1 MRSARLR
8 AVATIYDVARE
19 AQVSL
24 ATVSAVINAS
34 AYVSP
39 GLKNRVT
46 SAIRKLE
53 YQPNLLARS
62 LATQQ
67 TRTLGMIAPNIANPF
82 WPEVVRGVEDGAH
95 AAGYTLLLASSDD
108 DRAKESLYL
117 RMFLAKRVD
126 GLLLCKTAG
135 GLEPHIAARI
145 RTTRTPIVQMM
156 RSSSACAG
164 DKVLVDEEGGSY
176 EAVAHLLRLGY
187 RRIAMINGVSHVS
200 TSRNRLK
207 GYRSALKD
215 AGIPFDPSLIADGE
229 FRVDP
234 GYDAGIRLLKKKP
247 DAVFIGNYLMTVGFM
262 RALRQYQ
269 LRCPDDIGIVTC
281 DDYPWLDEFHPRLT
295 TVNLP
300 KYELGQAAARA
311 LIARIEPEEARLPR
325 RGRVIVLK
333 TTLCLR
339 ESCGYERGRPKGR

>member
-135 GLEPHIAARI
+135 GLDADIAARI
-145 RTTRTPIVQMM
+145 RTTRTPLVQMM
-156 RSSSACAG
+156 RSSRACAG
-164 DKVLVDEEGGSY
+164 DRVLVDEEGGSY

-187 RRIAMINGVSHVS
+187 RRIA
-200 TSRNRLK
+200 
-207 GYRSALKD
+207 AE
-215 AGIPFDPSLIADGE
+215 GIPVGAQGRGDSLRSVVDRGGRIPRRSGLRRGNPSVE
-229 FRVDP
+229 EE
-234 GYDAGIRLLKKKP
+234 AGCRLHRELS
-247 DAVFIGNYLMTVGFM
+247 
-262 RALRQYQ
+262 
-269 LRCPDDIGIVTC
+269 DDR
-281 DDYPWLDEFHPRLT
+281 RLH
-295 TVNLP
+295 
-300 KYELGQAAARA
+300 ARA
-311 LIARIEPEEARLPR
+311 APVPASLS
-325 RGRVIVLK
+325 G
-333 TTLCLR
+333 
-339 ESCGYERGRPKGR
+339 